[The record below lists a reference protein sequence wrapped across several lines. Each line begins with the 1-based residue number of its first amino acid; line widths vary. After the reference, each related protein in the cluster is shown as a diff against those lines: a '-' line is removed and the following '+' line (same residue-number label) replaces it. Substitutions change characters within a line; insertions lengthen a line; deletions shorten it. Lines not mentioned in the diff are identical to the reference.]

1 MFLNSSLC
9 EGRPMAHQWPS
20 FPRPESQE
28 TSFAPRL
35 DAKLGSPVTPPEL
48 EALRLLDT
56 LRDAVAAGGSNLD
69 AQLHEITEAA
79 QKLTDA
85 SAAAMAVRSHGVVIC
100 RARVGETAPAIGAK
114 VDVDSGISGECLR
127 TGKALRCD
135 DTSRDLRVD
144 AEVCRQ
150 LENTRDTT
158 PTPQRDYRQ

>member
-28 TSFAPRL
+28 TSFATRL

-56 LRDAVAAGGSNLD
+56 LRDAVPAGRSDLD

-79 QKLTDA
+79 QKLSDA
-85 SAAAMAVRSHGVVIC
+85 
-100 RARVGETAPAIGAK
+100 RATSPAKRRHSPVYSLYMGGSTA
-114 VDVDSGISGECLR
+114 
-127 TGKALRCD
+127 
-135 DTSRDLRVD
+135 
-144 AEVCRQ
+144 
-150 LENTRDTT
+150 
-158 PTPQRDYRQ
+158 

>member
-56 LRDAVAAGGSNLD
+56 LRDAVPAGRSALA

-79 QKLTDA
+79 QNLTDA
-85 SAAAMAVRSHGVVIC
+85 SAAALAWSSHRLVIWQAPVC
-100 RARVGETAPAIGAK
+100 ETAAAI
-114 VDVDSGISGECLR
+114 R
-127 TGKALRCD
+127 TP
-135 DTSRDLRVD
+135 V
-144 AEVCRQ
+144 
-150 LENTRDTT
+150 
-158 PTPQRDYRQ
+158 